1 MDDVR
6 PDRAMQASLP
16 EPEIVRGRR
25 FSIIWLIPVVALL
38 VGVSLAVQTMRE
50 TGPTITIL
58 FKSAEG
64 LVPGKTEIKYKDVSV
79 GKVQRIQISEDLS
92 QVLVTAE
99 MSREMAPHLTEDTLF
114 WVTRAHVAG
123 GQVSGLSTLLSGA
136 YIGMAPGSGDKV
148 VSRFEG
154 REKPPAI
161 PRGTPG
167 QPFVLRSEKLGSLD
181 IGSPVYYRQV
191 RVGSVTDVG
200 MAGDASG
207 VRLEIF
213 VEAPYHQQVTRS
225 SRFYNA
231 SGFDMNLGADGV
243 RIDTPS
249 LVSLLVGGISFFTVE
264 ETEADDTAPWNN
276 EFTLYDSLDAARAA
290 SYSYREY
297 YLLYFNETVRG
308 LSLGATVEFY
318 GIKIGEVVDVD
329 LQFNQDRFTFR
340 IPVLIAIEPG
350 RIKFSGESA
359 VPKHRL
365 MEKLVEKGLRAQ
377 QRTGNLLT
385 GQSYIGMEIYP
396 AASPQTLRTDDAHPV
411 VPTIP
416 NTMVEVASTVR
427 RMVER
432 IENLPMEAV
441 LADIREA
448 AQQVEVM
455 TGSETMES
463 AIDNIDKS
471 FAEFRQITAGFADGT
486 LPRIND
492 MLDQA
497 RASLARSEQALD
509 GIGRVMDESAPAVY
523 NLNRLL
529 LDLQEA
535 ARAIEALADYLE
547 RHPDAIVFGKGDAP

>member
-1 MDDVR
+1 MDDAR
-6 PDRAMQASLP
+6 PDNAMDASLP

-25 FSIIWLIPVVALL
+25 FSVIWLIPVVALL
-38 VGVSLAVQTMRE
+38 IGVSLAVQTMRE
-50 TGPTITIL
+50 TGPTITIV

-79 GKVQRIQISEDLS
+79 GKVLRIKISQDLT

-99 MSREMAPHLTEDTLF
+99 MSREMAPHLTEDALF

-136 YIGMAPGSGDKV
+136 YIGMTPGSDGKV
-148 VSRFEG
+148 IDRFEG

-167 QPFVLRSEKLGSLD
+167 QQFKLRSETLGSLD

-191 RVGSVTDVG
+191 RVGSVTDVS
-200 MAGDASG
+200 MTGDVSG

-213 VEAPYHQQVTRS
+213 VEAPYHHQVTRN
-225 SRFYNA
+225 SRFFNT
-231 SGFDMNLGADGV
+231 SGLDMFIGAGGV

-264 ETEADDTAPWNN
+264 VPAEADAAPWNN
-276 EFTLYDSLDAARAA
+276 EFTLYDSLDAANAA
-290 SYSYREY
+290 SYSYREL

-308 LSLGATVEFY
+308 LAPGATVEFY
-318 GIKIGEVVDVD
+318 GIKIGEVVDVE

-340 IPVLIAIEPG
+340 IPVVIAIEPD
-350 RIKFSGESA
+350 RIEFSGQSA
-359 VPKHRL
+359 IPKHHL

-385 GQSYIGMEIYP
+385 GQSYIAMEIYP
-396 AASPQTLRTDDAHPV
+396 TASVQTLDTDDVHPV
-411 VPTIP
+411 LPTIP

-432 IENLPMEAV
+432 IDNLPMEAA

-448 AQQVEVM
+448 AREVEAM
-455 TGSETMES
+455 TGSETMQS
-463 AIDNIDKS
+463 AIDNIDQS
-471 FAEFRQITAGFADGT
+471 FADFRQITAGFADGT

-497 RASLARSEQALD
+497 RASLARSEEALD
-509 GIGRVMDESAPAVY
+509 GVSRVMDESAPVAY
-523 NLNRLL
+523 NLNQLL

-535 ARAIEALADYLE
+535 ARAVEALADYLE
-547 RHPDAIVFGKGDAP
+547 RHPNAIVFGKGDAP